1 MGVMN
6 TWPVR
11 LRELEFLLIQINY
24 TKNRIVHVDLFRLSC
39 RLVPEFRMG
48 GGSANEGRHPVI
60 YGLTDV
66 ALLDIFLL
74 V

>member
-6 TWPVR
+6 TSPVR
-11 LRELEFLLIQINY
+11 LRELEFLLIQKNC
-24 TKNRIVHVDLFRLSC
+24 TKNRIVHVDLFRLSR
-39 RLVPEFRMG
+39 RLSLSFVWGR
-48 GGSANEGRHPVI
+48 SANEGRDPVI